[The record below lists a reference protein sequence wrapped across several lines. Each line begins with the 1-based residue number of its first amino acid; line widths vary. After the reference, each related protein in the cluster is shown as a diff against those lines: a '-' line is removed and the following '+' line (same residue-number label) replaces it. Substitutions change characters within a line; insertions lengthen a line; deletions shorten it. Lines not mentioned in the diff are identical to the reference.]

1 VGGAALGAGVG
12 ILAQRALQASY
23 AARMAST
30 TADTDAGIE
39 LDDVS
44 GAAEGEL
51 EPLLGAEPVPDTT
64 GALPAGGAQ
73 DLDAEF
79 DPADAADALQ
89 PEELE
94 PLLGAAGESGGDATV
109 AAVGGSIEMGAVDSE
124 AVGISLLGAP
134 EAITAGTAGFAAGIT
149 SFGNSVNQLSSN
161 AIKLGARAVNA
172 IKPTVAATPEEL
184 EPLLD
189 AAPEDVLGDLT
200 GEALGGT
207 VEGVASAETGTG
219 LAAAS
224 GAEGVA
230 SAAIE
235 MTTLEAGEVAAE
247 AVTANTIADEAA
259 AEVAAAP
266 FDFET
271 FGVSAAVAAGAGAA
285 VGAAAAAGILA
296 TVIPAFIAAH
306 KQQPSA
312 TVLSQHKH
320 LKVYL
325 F

>member
-1 VGGAALGAGVG
+1 MPIRYKTTFTPKGETPRCPIDYSAKLRNPLCREEPKQFTPHSRPSPPPLPPKPVIPVIPVIPIKPKPTPGPTPPGPTPTPPIAPSSTSGSVAGIIAGGLVGGAALGAGAG

-30 TADTDAGIE
+30 TADVDAGIE
-39 LDDVS
+39 LDDIS

-94 PLLGAAGESGGDATV
+94 PLLGAAGETTDATV

-149 SFGNSVNQLSSN
+149 SFGNSAV
-161 AIKLGARAVNA
+161 KLGARALNA
-172 IKPTVAATPEEL
+172 IKPT
-184 EPLLD
+184 
-189 AAPEDVLGDLT
+189 
-200 GEALGGT
+200 
-207 VEGVASAETGTG
+207 
-219 LAAAS
+219 
-224 GAEGVA
+224 
-230 SAAIE
+230 
-235 MTTLEAGEVAAE
+235 
-247 AVTANTIADEAA
+247 
-259 AEVAAAP
+259 
-266 FDFET
+266 
-271 FGVSAAVAAGAGAA
+271 
-285 VGAAAAAGILA
+285 
-296 TVIPAFIAAH
+296 
-306 KQQPSA
+306 
-312 TVLSQHKH
+312 
-320 LKVYL
+320 
-325 F
+325 

>member
-1 VGGAALGAGVG
+1 
-12 ILAQRALQASY
+12 
-23 AARMAST
+23 MAST
-30 TADTDAGIE
+30 TADVDAGVE
-39 LDDVS
+39 LDDIS

-94 PLLGAAGESGGDATV
+94 PLLGAAGETTDATV

-149 SFGNSVNQLSSN
+149 SFGNSAV
-161 AIKLGARAVNA
+161 KLGAKALNA
-172 IKPTVAATPEEL
+172 IKPTVGQSLAATPEEL

-207 VEGVASAETGTG
+207 VEGVSAAETGTG

-230 SAAIE
+230 GAAIE
-235 MTTLEAGEVAAE
+235 MTTLEAGEAGAA
-247 AVTANTIADEAA
+247 AVVANTIADDSGSRA
-259 AEVAAAP
+259 
-266 FDFET
+266 DGST
-271 FGVSAAVAAGAGAA
+271 
-285 VGAAAAAGILA
+285 I
-296 TVIPAFIAAH
+296 
-306 KQQPSA
+306 
-312 TVLSQHKH
+312 
-320 LKVYL
+320 
-325 F
+325 